1 MIEVTNLQK
10 ISGPNT
16 LLDIDS
22 LAINPGEI
30 AAVIGPVDG
39 GRKELFAILTGQVRP
54 TSGAVRILG
63 LDPLLKWSHLSG
75 RVGVL
80 FAENGLYDRMSA
92 RANLVFHC
100 KLRGLP
106 ASRANDVLVEVGL
119 ADQAAVLARQLPAG
133 LARRLAFGR
142 IILHRPQALLLMDP
156 FVGCD
161 TASITLLS
169 RLMRGFSEQG
179 QTILILSGEGM
190 GLANLCRAIY
200 ILEQGRLTQAS
211 PLLDERRAELPFKVP
226 ARQEG
231 RVVLINPADI
241 LFISAEEGQT
251 CLHTHAGAITS
262 HLTLGDLEDRLIRN
276 GFFRAHR
283 SYLVNLQRVKAVI
296 PYTRD
301 SFTLILD
308 DPANT
313 EIPLSKTSAREL
325 RDSLGY

>member
-1 MIEVTNLQK
+1 MIEVSNLQK
-10 ISGPNT
+10 ISGLNT
-16 LLDIDS
+16 FLDIDS
-22 LAINPGEI
+22 LVVNPGEI
-30 AAVIGPVDG
+30 AAVVGPVDS
-39 GRKELFAILTGQVRP
+39 GRKELFAILTGQARP
-54 TSGAVRILG
+54 TSGVVRILG
-63 LDPLLKWSHLSG
+63 LDPLLQWDQLSH

-80 FAENGLYDRMSA
+80 FAENGLYDRISA
-92 RANLVFHC
+92 RANLAFHC
-100 KLRGLP
+100 KLHGLP
-106 ASRANDVLVEVGL
+106 ASRSDQVLKDVGL
-119 ADQAAVLARQLPAG
+119 ADQASVLARQLPIS

-142 IILHRPQALLLMDP
+142 VILHRPQVLLLMDP
-156 FVGCD
+156 FADCD
-161 TASITLLS
+161 TTSISILS
-169 RLMRGFSEQG
+169 RLIRSFSEQG
-179 QTILILSGEGM
+179 STVLILTGEGM

-200 ILEQGRLTQAS
+200 ILEKGQLTQAS
-211 PLLDERRAELPFKVP
+211 PLSEERRPALPFKVP

-251 CLHTHAGAITS
+251 CLHTDTGPITS
-262 HLTLGDLEDRLIRN
+262 HLTLGELEERLIRN

-283 SYLVNLQRVKAVI
+283 SFLVNLQRVKAVI